1 MRYWGFL
8 FSKLLAV
15 AVVFYCIWLG
25 LNLCLPEPTSFSDF
39 RLARFA
45 QDLPWT
51 FAIMVFWLAALGAV
65 ALVAQDQRYRC
76 RTCLRKLRMP
86 VGGGAWDKI
95 FRLGAPQVEWIC
107 PFGHGTLKVFELH
120 FTGRLSDDWR
130 EHDAD
135 MWRELELLDLK
146 K

>member
-8 FSKLLAV
+8 FSKLLA
-15 AVVFYCIWLG
+15 ASLAFYGIWLG
-25 LNLCLPEPTSFSDF
+25 LNLWLPEPTAFKDF

-51 FAIMVFWLAALGAV
+51 FALMLFSLAAVGVV
-65 ALVAQDQRYRC
+65 ALIIQDQRYRC

-95 FRLGAPQVEWIC
+95 FRLGAPQIEWIC
-107 PFGHGTLKVFELH
+107 PFGHGTLKVFEIH
-120 FTGRLSDDWR
+120 FTGRMSDDWR
-130 EHDAD
+130 THDENI
-135 MWRELELLDLK
+135 WRELETMNSKD
-146 K
+146 